1 MELAVKEGLR
11 NPPSQNVQTAYAI
24 LVLFIG
30 KRVLGQFSGAA
41 NIKMA

>member
-1 MELAVKEGLR
+1 MELAEKEGLR

-30 KRVLGQFSGAA
+30 EWVLGQFYGAED
-41 NIKMA
+41 IKMA